1 MSASLLSRP
10 HLSIITRNVD
20 VELERIQATI
30 THKVLVDGR
39 ADLEAALGSLLDLRV
54 PPTPKTL
61 DLIGHTTSDR
71 SLLLLG
77 DWVIDATSPTVT
89 SFFRGL
95 ADDDVLA
102 RLGVHAVRLL
112 GCMTA
117 DSAHGRWTV
126 CKLAEILGIDVY
138 GTTGLMFAS
147 HYDENGLSDDRR
159 YLLTPASE
167 LRDTAL
173 DPRPL
178 DRGQRDARVL
188 DLDGIPPIA
197 LRTRE
202 WPVRFADPDTARA
215 VLRLVRRRDGSV
227 VPGLLASPACE
238 LAFPSVAP
246 GRFHLL
252 QILLDGELV
261 RVYPD
266 GEERPGVVYPVDDP
280 HELKRVLELA
290 PVFRER

>member
-1 MSASLLSRP
+1 MSADLLSRP
-10 HLSIITRNVD
+10 HLSIITRQAD
-20 VELERIQATI
+20 AELERIQSTI
-30 THKVLVDGR
+30 AHKLLVDGR
-39 ADLEAALGSLLDLRV
+39 ADLEAQLGALLDLRV
-54 PPTPKTL
+54 APAPKTL

-95 ADDDVLA
+95 ADDDVLP
-102 RLGVHAVRLL
+102 RLGIHAVRLL

-117 DSAHGRWTV
+117 DSAHGRWTI
-126 CKLAEILGIDVY
+126 CKLADILGIEVL

-159 YLLTPASE
+159 YLLTQASE
-167 LRDTAL
+167 LRDTVL

-178 DRGQRDARVL
+178 DRGSRDARVL
-188 DLDGIPPIA
+188 DLDGVPPVA
-197 LRTRE
+197 PPRRP
-202 WPVRFADPDTARA
+202 WPVRLADADAARA

-227 VPGLLASPACE
+227 LPGLLASPACE
-238 LAFPSVAP
+238 LAFPAGPP
-246 GRFHLL
+246 GHYHLL
-252 QILLDGELV
+252 QVLLDGEVV

-266 GEERPGVVYPVDDP
+266 GDDRPGVVYPVDDP
-280 HELKRVLELA
+280 HELKRMIDVMPHAL
-290 PVFRER
+290 P

>member
-1 MSASLLSRP
+1 MSADLLSRP
-10 HLSIITRNVD
+10 HLSIITRQAD
-20 VELERIQATI
+20 AELERIQSTI
-30 THKVLVDGR
+30 AHKLLVDGR
-39 ADLEAALGSLLDLRV
+39 ADLEAHLGALLDLRV
-54 PPTPKTL
+54 TPAPKTL

-95 ADDDVLA
+95 ADDDVLP
-102 RLGVHAVRLL
+102 RLGIHAVRLL

-117 DSAHGRWTV
+117 DSAHGRWTI
-126 CKLAEILGIDVY
+126 CKLADILGIEVH

-159 YLLTPASE
+159 YLLTQASD
-167 LRDTAL
+167 LRDAVL

-178 DRGQRDARVL
+178 DRGNRDARVL
-188 DLDGIPPIA
+188 ELDGVPPVA
-197 LRTRE
+197 PPRRP
-202 WPVRFADPDTARA
+202 WPVRLADADAARA

-227 VPGLLASPACE
+227 LPGLLASPACE
-238 LAFPSVAP
+238 LAFPAGPP
-246 GRFHLL
+246 GRYHLL
-252 QILLDGELV
+252 QVLLDGEVV

-266 GEERPGVVYPVDDP
+266 GDDRPGVVYPVDDP
-280 HELKRVLELA
+280 HELKRMIDVMPHAL
-290 PVFRER
+290 P